1 MASLMYEKQI
11 ASIYYTLLRK
21 SPTERD
27 LKALSDNLEK
37 KGPAVLE
44 NIISELMKTPEA
56 KLLYGNHQNNFE
68 IMRAFFKIVHG
79 REMGQAEFK
88 LWYNDSTLDLNHN
101 LFRIVNELVT
111 NTAPWPKLNDDMSN
125 TDYEFN
131 YPEQRLIDKEHF
143 LDNGNLTLYPGTSNI
158 VPSGDGATDILG
170 IFHVLGAGITRDV
183 SEFWVPLINKGDK
196 TLIQATE
203 VFIKDRPYLNNV
215 TNKTF
220 VKKIFENTFERPA
233 TNTEL
238 NIYLELLA
246 TGSSR
251 AEISINIMK
260 SLRESTNESDATA
273 KSHLAAA
280 SHAYER
286 GELPPLEY
294 QEKIAALYLIGAERN
309 INSEALFGWSQKL
322 ASGIPHDKIVSILTN
337 TSEFNRISTHLD
349 INSYAKRIYLTAYGH
364 NADNSTLEKLISLG
378 DKNKIISAVISSL
391 IDSNTK
397 SKSEYYEQFQFALR
411 IAGSLNYKKDATLTN
426 ETGNSPESTINS
438 GITHILSQAEKAQ
451 LERVILNLTTDN
463 TVDLTM
469 AANLRELV
477 INGKQEA
484 EITLANYKN
493 YNSTIININ
502 GHIQGLKTGNAD
514 TLVMLNDSH
523 DTLDTYFYFGSGND
537 FLGWRADEYG
547 ENKISPSLYADGGL
561 GINSISANF
570 ISLFKDVFIRKGTH
584 GIPDIETTTYISNII
599 RFSNFDLI
607 DLYKYTGKVSTKTY
621 IIQADGTIVRSSTV
635 SDFTF
640 DYDFVSNKYGPG
652 GNPNDVGRK
661 GFSIINVTNEQQST
675 TSDVISVINVTQGAS
690 KIYVGNHSNNP
701 VTGDGGNYLFKFK
714 NDVSVLEFFTNQK
727 NGEDILK
734 PLGSSPPEKF
744 VNAGEF
750 ALIGETLKTVKIN
763 TSGESNNNNLIA
775 LDFTSSNVDKVIV
788 SGVHKLGLVATHGSF
803 GAREFTYDAT
813 ESAGIDITITPELYT
828 SMSKKITVLGSN
840 QGNEFHLFRET
851 KYYPQDKIIFI
862 GGAGDD
868 YFDINNIVT
877 AMGGDGTDF
886 FNIMSSSN
894 KTSTLYDFNSHKDII
909 GLKSSGIY
917 ISGRESGEKIPFTD
931 TVSGGNK
938 VQDYGYIENLF
949 NPNTPLN
956 FHGKVGAVSTMDV
969 TMTKETYIVVDLNDN
984 KIFDT
989 NDALIKISGQPDTAE
1004 LASQL
1009 YY

>member
-21 SPTERD
+21 SPTERE
-27 LKALSDNLEK
+27 LKALSDSLEK

-44 NIISELMKTPEA
+44 NIIPELMETPEA
-56 KLLYGNHQNNFE
+56 KLLYGNYQNNFE

-196 TLIQATE
+196 TLLQATE

-251 AEISINIMK
+251 AEIAINIMK
-260 SLRESTNESDATA
+260 LLRESTNESDTTA

-280 SHAYER
+280 SHVYEQ

-322 ASGIPHDKIVSILTN
+322 ASGISHDKIVSILTN

-349 INSYAKRIYLTAYGH
+349 INSYAKRIYLTAYGY
-364 NADNSTLEKLISLG
+364 NADNSTLEELIALG
-378 DKNKIISAVISSL
+378 DKSKIISAVISSL
-391 IDSNTK
+391 IDSKTT

-426 ETGNSPESTINS
+426 ETENSPESTINS

-469 AANLRELV
+469 AANLR
-477 INGKQEA
+477 
-484 EITLANYKN
+484 
-493 YNSTIININ
+493 
-502 GHIQGLKTGNAD
+502 
-514 TLVMLNDSH
+514 
-523 DTLDTYFYFGSGND
+523 
-537 FLGWRADEYG
+537 
-547 ENKISPSLYADGGL
+547 
-561 GINSISANF
+561 
-570 ISLFKDVFIRKGTH
+570 
-584 GIPDIETTTYISNII
+584 
-599 RFSNFDLI
+599 
-607 DLYKYTGKVSTKTY
+607 
-621 IIQADGTIVRSSTV
+621 
-635 SDFTF
+635 
-640 DYDFVSNKYGPG
+640 
-652 GNPNDVGRK
+652 
-661 GFSIINVTNEQQST
+661 
-675 TSDVISVINVTQGAS
+675 
-690 KIYVGNHSNNP
+690 
-701 VTGDGGNYLFKFK
+701 
-714 NDVSVLEFFTNQK
+714 
-727 NGEDILK
+727 
-734 PLGSSPPEKF
+734 
-744 VNAGEF
+744 
-750 ALIGETLKTVKIN
+750 
-763 TSGESNNNNLIA
+763 
-775 LDFTSSNVDKVIV
+775 
-788 SGVHKLGLVATHGSF
+788 
-803 GAREFTYDAT
+803 
-813 ESAGIDITITPELYT
+813 
-828 SMSKKITVLGSN
+828 
-840 QGNEFHLFRET
+840 
-851 KYYPQDKIIFI
+851 
-862 GGAGDD
+862 
-868 YFDINNIVT
+868 
-877 AMGGDGTDF
+877 
-886 FNIMSSSN
+886 
-894 KTSTLYDFNSHKDII
+894 
-909 GLKSSGIY
+909 
-917 ISGRESGEKIPFTD
+917 
-931 TVSGGNK
+931 
-938 VQDYGYIENLF
+938 
-949 NPNTPLN
+949 
-956 FHGKVGAVSTMDV
+956 
-969 TMTKETYIVVDLNDN
+969 
-984 KIFDT
+984 
-989 NDALIKISGQPDTAE
+989 
-1004 LASQL
+1004 
-1009 YY
+1009 